1 MFLVAGLGNPGEEYA
16 LTPHNLGFLTV
27 DRLAERHGI
36 RVTRRDSRALVGV
49 GEIDGQPV
57 MLAKPQ
63 TFMNLSGTSLAP
75 LMEKH
80 SIELGRLVVV
90 YDELDLPWRALR
102 IKPKGSAAGH
112 NGMKSVI
119 GSLGTSEIV
128 RVRLG
133 IHPGHP
139 LRDGA
144 EYLLAPIK
152 RSQMKELDEFVDY
165 AADAVRSIIAEGVEK
180 AMTKYNRR
188 APGLNK
194 RKHEDLRR
202 AVHNKAGC
210 AGRRGGCVR
219 RDRCGRS

>member
-36 RVTRRDSRALVGV
+36 RVTRRDSKALVGM
-49 GEIDGQPV
+49 GEIEGREV

-63 TFMNLSGTSLAP
+63 KYMNLSGESLAP

-80 SIELGRLVVV
+80 SIGTDRLIVV
-90 YDELDLPWRALR
+90 YDELDLPWMALR

-112 NGMKSVI
+112 KGMKSVI
-119 GSLGTSEIV
+119 GSLGTNDIV

-139 LRDGA
+139 IRNGA
-144 EYLLAPIK
+144 DFVLAPVG
-152 RSQMKELDEFVDY
+152 RSQRKELDELVGY
-165 AADAVRSIIAEGVEK
+165 AADAVGSIIAEGVEK
-180 AMTKYNRR
+180 AMTKFNRR
-188 APGLNK
+188 APGSNT
-194 RKHEDLRR
+194 ED
-202 AVHNKAGC
+202 A
-210 AGRRGGCVR
+210 
-219 RDRCGRS
+219 

>member
-1 MFLVAGLGNPGEEYA
+1 MYLVAGLGNPGEEYA
-16 LTPHNLGFLTV
+16 QSPHNLGFLVV
-27 DRLAERHGI
+27 DLLAQRHGI
-36 RVTRRDSRALVGV
+36 RVSRKESRALIGL
-49 GEIDGQPV
+49 GAIDDRPV

-63 TFMNLSGTSLAP
+63 TYMNLSGESLAP

-80 SIELGRLVVV
+80 EVGVDQLIVV
-90 YDELDLPWRALR
+90 YDELDLGWLALK

-139 LRDGA
+139 LDSGKD
-144 EYLLAPIK
+144 YLLSPMR
-152 RSQMKELDEFVDY
+152 RSQMKELDDFVGY

-180 AMTKYNRR
+180 AMTTYNRR
-188 APGLNK
+188 APGSKL
-194 RKHEDLRR
+194 EET
-202 AVHNKAGC
+202 
-210 AGRRGGCVR
+210 
-219 RDRCGRS
+219 

>member
-16 LTPHNLGFLTV
+16 LSPHNMGFLTV

-36 RVTRRDSRALVGV
+36 RVTRKDSKALIGL
-49 GEIDGQPV
+49 GEIEGQPV

-63 TFMNLSGTSLAP
+63 TFMNLSGASLAP

-80 SIELGRLVVV
+80 SIGLDRLMVV
-90 YDELDLPWRALR
+90 YDELDLDWGALR
-102 IKPKGSAAGH
+102 IKMKGSAAGH

-133 IHPGHP
+133 VHPGHP
-139 LRDGA
+139 LNSGT
-144 EYLLAPIK
+144 EYLLAPMK
-152 RSQMKELDEFVDY
+152 RSQRVELDEFIGY

-188 APGLNK
+188 APGLTE
-194 RKHEDLRR
+194 ED
-202 AVHNKAGC
+202 A
-210 AGRRGGCVR
+210 
-219 RDRCGRS
+219 

>member
-16 LTPHNLGFLTV
+16 LSPHNLGFLAV

-36 RVTRRDSRALVGV
+36 RITRKDSRALVGL
-49 GEIDGQPV
+49 GEIDGREV

-63 TFMNLSGTSLAP
+63 TYMNLSGESLAP

-80 SIELGRLVVV
+80 QIPVGDLVVV
-90 YDELDLPWRALR
+90 YDELDLPWTALK

-119 GSLGTSEIV
+119 QRLKTSEIV

-139 LRDGA
+139 IRNGA
-144 EYLLAPIK
+144 EFVLAPIK
-152 RSQMKELDEFVDY
+152 RSQMTELDELIDY
-165 AADAVRSIIAEGVEK
+165 AADAIRSITAEGVEK
-180 AMTKYNRR
+180 AMTKFNRR
-188 APGLNK
+188 APGLN
-194 RKHEDLRR
+194 EE
-202 AVHNKAGC
+202 A
-210 AGRRGGCVR
+210 
-219 RDRCGRS
+219 

>member
-1 MFLVAGLGNPGEEYA
+1 MFLVAGLGNPGEEYE
-16 LTPHNLGFLTV
+16 LTPHNLGFLAV
-27 DRLAERHGI
+27 DRLAEQHGI
-36 RVTRRDSRALVGV
+36 RVTRRDSKALVGV
-49 GEIDGQPV
+49 GEIDGREV

-80 SIELGRLVVV
+80 GIELGQLVVV

-112 NGMKSVI
+112 NGMKSAI
-119 GSLGTSEIV
+119 QSLKTNEIV

-139 LRDGA
+139 IRDGA
-144 EYLLAPIK
+144 EFVLAPIK
-152 RSQMKELDEFVDY
+152 RSQMKELDELIGL

-180 AMTKYNRR
+180 AMTKFNRR
-188 APGLNK
+188 APGLNT
-194 RKHEDLRR
+194 EE
-202 AVHNKAGC
+202 A
-210 AGRRGGCVR
+210 
-219 RDRCGRS
+219 

>member
-1 MFLVAGLGNPGEEYA
+1 MFLVAGLGNPGEEYE
-16 LTPHNLGFLTV
+16 LTPHNLGFLAV

-36 RVTRRDSRALVGV
+36 RVTRKDSRALTGV
-49 GEIDGQPV
+49 GEIAGHAV

-63 TFMNLSGTSLAP
+63 TYMNLSGTSVGP

-80 SIELGRLVVV
+80 SIGVEKLVVV
-90 YDELDLPWRALR
+90 YDELDLPWGSLR

-112 NGMKSVI
+112 KGMKSVI
-119 GSLGTSEIV
+119 GSLGTSDLV

-139 LRDGA
+139 VRNGA
-144 EYLLAPIK
+144 DFVLAPVGK
-152 RSQMKELDEFVDY
+152 AQREELDELVGF
-165 AADAVRSIIAEGVEK
+165 AADAVGSIIAEGVET

-194 RKHEDLRR
+194 ED
-202 AVHNKAGC
+202 A
-210 AGRRGGCVR
+210 
-219 RDRCGRS
+219 

>member
-16 LTPHNLGFLTV
+16 FSPHNLGFLAV

-36 RVTRRDSRALVGV
+36 RVTRKDSRALVGV
-49 GEIDGQPV
+49 GEIDGREV

-63 TFMNLSGTSLAP
+63 TFMNLSGDSLAP

-80 SIELGRLVVV
+80 QIDLQGLVVV
-90 YDELDLPWRALR
+90 YDELDLPWGALR
-102 IKPKGSAAGH
+102 IKPKGTAAGH

-119 GSLGTSEIV
+119 QRLKTNEIV

-139 LRDGA
+139 IRDGA
-144 EYLLAPIK
+144 EFVLAPIK

-165 AADAVRSIIAEGVEK
+165 AAGAVRSITAEGVEM
-180 AMTKYNRR
+180 AMTKFNRR
-188 APGLNK
+188 APGLNI
-194 RKHEDLRR
+194 ED
-202 AVHNKAGC
+202 A
-210 AGRRGGCVR
+210 
-219 RDRCGRS
+219 

>member
-16 LTPHNLGFLTV
+16 LTPHNMGFLTV

-36 RVTRRDSRALVGV
+36 RITRKDSRALVGL

-63 TFMNLSGTSLAP
+63 TFMNLSGASLVP

-80 SIELGRLVVV
+80 SIDSGRLIVV
-90 YDELDLPWRALR
+90 YDELDLGWKALK

-112 NGMKSVI
+112 KGMQSVVGGV
-119 GSLGTSEIV
+119 GSTEIV

-133 IHPGHP
+133 VHPGHR
-139 LRDGA
+139 LDGGT
-144 EYLLAPIK
+144 EYLLAPMR
-152 RSQMKELDEFVDY
+152 RSQRVELDEFIDY
-165 AADAVRSIIAEGVEK
+165 AADAVRAIIAEGVEK

-188 APGLNK
+188 APGLNEEE
-194 RKHEDLRR
+194 R
-202 AVHNKAGC
+202 
-210 AGRRGGCVR
+210 
-219 RDRCGRS
+219 

>member
-16 LTPHNLGFLTV
+16 QSPHNLGFLVV
-27 DRLAERHGI
+27 DLLAERHGI
-36 RVTRRDSRALVGV
+36 RVNRKDSRALIGL
-49 GEIDGQPV
+49 GEIDGHPV

-63 TFMNLSGTSLAP
+63 TYMNLSGESLAP

-80 SIELGRLVVV
+80 EIGVDRLMVV
-90 YDELDLPWRALR
+90 YDELDLGWLALK

-119 GSLGTSEIV
+119 GSLGTSDIV

-139 LRDGA
+139 LDSGKD
-144 EYLLAPIK
+144 YLLSPMR
-152 RSQMKELDEFVDY
+152 RSQKKELDDFIGY

-180 AMTKYNRR
+180 AMTTYNRR
-188 APGLNK
+188 APGLK
-194 RKHEDLRR
+194 PEE
-202 AVHNKAGC
+202 A
-210 AGRRGGCVR
+210 
-219 RDRCGRS
+219 